1 MVNVVM
7 NKGVLLDAIFRT
19 ADRACRPTLCGDI
32 ASFFAFVASRKSAR
46 SISTASV
53 CCCQTWN
60 PREQSS
66 MASVRYG
73 EVSSCR

>member
-7 NKGVLLDAIFRT
+7 NKGVLLDAMFNT
-19 ADRACRPTLCGDI
+19 ADRACSPTLCSDI
-32 ASFFAFVASRKSAR
+32 PSFFVPVARRKSAR

-53 CCCQTWN
+53 CCCHTWN

-66 MASVRYG
+66 MASVR
-73 EVSSCR
+73 